1 VVELEVVVDEGWC
14 RTLRDMPGQPAR
26 ERLYFRYFV
35 CLGAEVALDPA
46 FHLAGEKT
54 FRITKFTQPGR
65 LPVDGVDLHQ
75 RLDHHVGDLAAQVFG
90 WCHPWGKGVI
100 QDDAFSAFHDVEG
113 YT

>member
-1 VVELEVVVDEGWC
+1 MPCSFDRSWIRDGFAQARFDAVILQRL
-14 RTLRDMPGQPAR
+14 RT
-26 ERLYFRYFV
+26 
-35 CLGAEVALDPA
+35 
-46 FHLAGEKT
+46 
-54 FRITKFTQPGR
+54 
-65 LPVDGVDLHQ
+65 DLHQ